1 MCVYTITD
9 QDVCGGP
16 PVDYAFS
23 SHQWIRKTCGKD
35 IRFFW
40 DDSAWIWAAYGKG
53 NRNPIVIVNGEK
65 GLNPIIIE
73 PETEEELQLNASK
86 SVDPDK
92 DKLTFHWWILP
103 EAGTYTSTVSI
114 READK
119 ANAILRIP
127 QDAAGKELHIICE
140 VTDNGTPALTSY
152 RRVIIRPKL
161 GETFNLSGQR

>member
-1 MCVYTITD
+1 MD
-9 QDVCGGP
+9 PQDLR
-16 PVDYAFS
+16 
-23 SHQWIRKTCGKD
+23 Q
-35 IRFFW
+35 
-40 DDSAWIWAAYGKG
+40 
-53 NRNPIVIVNGEK
+53 

-127 QDAAGKELHIICE
+127 QDAAGKEMHIICE

>member
-1 MCVYTITD
+1 MARMD
-9 QDVCGGP
+9 
-16 PVDYAFS
+16 
-23 SHQWIRKTCGKD
+23 
-35 IRFFW
+35 
-40 DDSAWIWAAYGKG
+40 WAAYGKG

-140 VTDNGTPALTSY
+140 VTDKGTPALTSY

-161 GETFNLSGQR
+161 GETFNLSRQR

>member
-1 MCVYTITD
+1 MTRVYFVRHA
-9 QDVCGGP
+9 Q
-16 PVDYAFS
+16 
-23 SHQWIRKTCGKD
+23 
-35 IRFFW
+35 
-40 DDSAWIWAAYGKG
+40 
-53 NRNPIVIVNGEK
+53 
-65 GLNPIIIE
+65 
-73 PETEEELQLNASK
+73 PEHEWEEDRTRPLTEE
-86 SVDPDK
+86 
-92 DKLTFHWWILP
+92 
-103 EAGTYTSTVSI
+103 GTYTSTVSI

>member
-1 MCVYTITD
+1 MIIDLVDEKDDRPLWVMVWGGANTLAQAIWTVRQERSETEVRKFLNKLCVYTITD

-16 PVDYAFS
+16 P
-23 SHQWIRKTCGKD
+23 
-35 IRFFW
+35 
-40 DDSAWIWAAYGKG
+40 
-53 NRNPIVIVNGEK
+53 
-65 GLNPIIIE
+65 
-73 PETEEELQLNASK
+73 
-86 SVDPDK
+86 VDPDK

-152 RRVIIRPKL
+152 RRVIIRPK
-161 GETFNLSGQR
+161 R

>member
-1 MCVYTITD
+1 MRRSP
-9 QDVCGGP
+9 CGLCLQ
-16 PVDYAFS
+16 FS
-23 SHQWIRKTCGKD
+23 SMDPQDLRQGYPLSRNIRQLHGTYGLGC
-35 IRFFW
+35 IRQR
-40 DDSAWIWAAYGKG
+40 